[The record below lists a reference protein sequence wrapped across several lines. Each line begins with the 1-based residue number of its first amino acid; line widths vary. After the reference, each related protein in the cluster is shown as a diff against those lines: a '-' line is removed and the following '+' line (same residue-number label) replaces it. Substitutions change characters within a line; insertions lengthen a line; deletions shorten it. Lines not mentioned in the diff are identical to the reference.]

1 VNIGFFLT
9 FFSPFFFFCF
19 LCKVFN
25 KAFFSPLSTRLLCL
39 VVAIPLVGER
49 KEKSEFTHKRG
60 GGTALL
66 HTSVAAG
73 LKFDRVSVEFEL
85 ELSNRNDILIRDN
98 LLQTTPK

>member
-1 VNIGFFLT
+1 VCARSLTKPFFRPSQPGSCAWL
-9 FFSPFFFFCF
+9 SPF
-19 LCKVFN
+19 
-25 KAFFSPLSTRLLCL
+25 LLW
-39 VVAIPLVGER
+39 A
-49 KEKSEFTHKRG
+49 KEKKRVNSPINVG